1 MHRSVTSSVI
11 AAISALVLLATAVGA
26 QTPTVEW
33 VNFFSSHTTL
43 DGEPVP
49 VGAVIQAFDPTGV
62 LCGQFTVITAG
73 SYGFMPCYVDDLNTP
88 LDEGIR
94 PGDTVSFTI
103 NGLSAGQFTVPL
115 DVSNGDAFEVDLA
128 ATTPT
133 PTPTPM
139 PTPTPPFVI
148 PEPLTITMV
157 GLGLAGLAGYVR
169 RQRRQRQDS

>member
-1 MHRSVTSSVI
+1 MHRSVISSVM
-11 AAISALVLLATAVGA
+11 AAIGALVLLATVAGA

-33 VNFFSSHTTL
+33 VNFFSSHTIL
-43 DGEPVP
+43 DGQPVP
-49 VGAVIQAFDPTGV
+49 VGAVIRAYDPTGI
-62 LCGQFTVITAG
+62 LCGQFTVVTAG

-94 PGDTVSFTI
+94 PGDLVSFTI
-103 NGLSAGQFTVPL
+103 NGLSAGQFPVPT
-115 DVSNGDAFEVDLA
+115 DVNNGDAFEVDLA

-133 PTPTPM
+133 PT

-169 RQRRQRQDS
+169 RQRRQRRDS

>member
-1 MHRSVTSSVI
+1 MHRPVISSVM
-11 AAISALVLLATAVGA
+11 AAIGALVLLATAVGA

-43 DGEPVP
+43 DGQPVP
-49 VGAVIQAFDPTGV
+49 SGAVIRAFDPTGV
-62 LCGQFTVITAG
+62 LCGQFTVVTAG

-94 PGDTVSFTI
+94 PGDLVSFTI
-103 NGLSAGQFTVPL
+103 NSLSAGQFTVPV
-115 DVSNGDAFEVDLA
+115 DVNNGDAFEVDLA
-128 ATTPT
+128 ATTPVE
-133 PTPTPM
+133 PT

-157 GLGLAGLAGYVR
+157 GLGLASLAGYVH
-169 RQRRQRQDS
+169 RQRRQRRDS